1 LKAGRD
7 HLDYLQD
14 IMTMM
19 EKIESFIAGMTKEDF
34 IEDCMAHFAVIRAM
48 EVMGEAAKNVPPEV
62 RQRHPEIPG
71 KKMAGL
77 RDKVIHGYFGVDLF
91 IIWESA
97 TRLIPGMK
105 KPNGAKNLSE
115 MNSPMM
121 KAVLIEPLPL
131 KTVLCIV

>member
-1 LKAGRD
+1 MKAGSD

-19 EKIESFIAGMTKEDF
+19 EMIESFTAGMTKEDF
-34 IEDCMAHFAVIRAM
+34 IEDYKAHYAVIRAM
-48 EVMGEAAKNVPPEV
+48 EVMGEAAKNVPPEI
-62 RQRHPEIPG
+62 RQKHPEIPW

-97 TRLIPGMK
+97 TRLIPRLQ
-105 KPNGAKNLSE
+105 A
-115 MNSPMM
+115 SPSQD
-121 KAVLIEPLPL
+121 IE
-131 KTVLCIV
+131 

>member
-1 LKAGRD
+1 LKTGRD

-19 EKIESFIAGMTKEDF
+19 EKIESFTAGMTKEDF

-62 RQRHPEIPG
+62 RQKYPEIPW

-97 TRLIPGMK
+97 TRLIPGYRPVLLRILNEETERCK
-105 KPNGAKNLSE
+105 KPPGNELTHDESG
-115 MNSPMM
+115 P
-121 KAVLIEPLPL
+121 
-131 KTVLCIV
+131 

>member
-19 EKIESFIAGMTKEDF
+19 EKIESFTAGMTKEDF
-34 IEDCMAHFAVIRAM
+34 IEDYMAHFAVIRAM
-48 EVMGEAAKNVPPEV
+48 EVMGEAAKNVPPDV
-62 RQRHPEIPG
+62 RQKHPEIPW

-91 IIWESA
+91 IILESA
-97 TRLIPGMK
+97 TKLIPGYRPVLLRILNEETEKCK
-105 KPNGAKNLSE
+105 KTPGYE
-115 MNSPMM
+115 FTHDERGP
-121 KAVLIEPLPL
+121 
-131 KTVLCIV
+131 